1 MRIEIPYGK
10 SKIKFTMEKRRI
22 NGIITPHEI
31 RTPTSPTRELQK
43 ALGNPID
50 TCGFESFCSRWK
62 TVAIAVDDVT
72 RNTPTHLLLPP
83 ILRRL
88 KKAGINR
95 NDVTIVV
102 ALGTHRRMTEAEMK
116 IKYGESV
123 VEDYR
128 IINHEY
134 DNESELTS
142 FGVVAGIPVK
152 INREFVKADLR
163 LATGNIIPHCNAGW
177 SGGAKI
183 LLPGLAGTET
193 VGNLHVFTALRTPNV
208 LGTVETPMRQIIEA
222 CAEKVGIHFIVNTV
236 LTRNGK
242 IVKVFS
248 GNFKTAHRTGV
259 EFAKKIYAA
268 KATGLADITVS
279 SSFPADVDFWQGSK
293 GLFSADLATKKNGGI
308 VLLTP
313 CPEGFTKTHSKWTE
327 YLGYSSNELKRMG
340 ANPREIEDPTAL
352 GIALIVATI
361 RERHP
366 TCVVSS
372 GIRQN
377 EFEKI
382 GMRSASGIEEALNY
396 FYDRYPDAKVNV
408 LTHGG
413 DTYPLIN

>member
-10 SKIKFTMEKRRI
+10 SKIKFTLEQKRLY
-22 NGIITPHEI
+22 GIITPNEI
-31 RTPTSPTRELQK
+31 RPSASPTRELQRS
-43 ALGNPID
+43 LGNPID
-50 TCGFESFCSRWK
+50 APGFESFCSHGK

-72 RNTPTHLLLPP
+72 RSTPTYLLLPS

-88 KKAGINR
+88 KKAGIDR

-102 ALGTHRRMTEAEMK
+102 ALGTHRRMTEAEMR
-116 IKYGESV
+116 IKYGERV

-134 DNESELTS
+134 DNESELAS
-142 FGVVAGIPVK
+142 FGVAAGILVK
-152 INREFVKADLR
+152 MNREFVKADVR
-163 LATGNIIPHCNAGW
+163 VATGNIIPHCNAGW

-183 LLPGLAGTET
+183 LLPGLAGAET

-208 LGTVETPMRQIIEA
+208 LGTVETPMRQMIEA

-236 LTRNGK
+236 LARNGK

-248 GNFKTAHRTGV
+248 GNYKSAHRAGV

-268 KATGLADITVS
+268 KAAGLADITVS

-313 CPEGFTKTHSKWTE
+313 CPEGFTKTHSKWAE
-327 YLGYSSNELKRMG
+327 YLTFSGNELKKMG
-340 ANPREIEDPTAL
+340 EDPRDVEDPTAL

-372 GIRQN
+372 GIRQD

-382 GMRSASGIEEALNY
+382 GMRSASGIEEALEY
-396 FYDRYPDAKVNV
+396 FYDRYPAAKINV

-413 DTYPLIN
+413 DTYPLVN

>member
-10 SKIKFTMEKRRI
+10 SKVKFTIEERRVS
-22 NGIITPHEI
+22 GIITPNEI
-31 RTPTSPTRELQK
+31 RTSTSPTRELQK
-43 ALGNPID
+43 ALRNPID
-50 TCGFESFCSRWK
+50 TSGLESFCSRGK

-72 RNTPTHLLLPP
+72 RSTPTYLLLPQ

-116 IKYGESV
+116 IKYGKRV
-123 VEDYR
+123 VENYR

-134 DNESELTS
+134 DNESELAS
-142 FGVVAGIPVK
+142 LGIVAGIPVK
-152 INREFVKADLR
+152 INREFVKADVR

-183 LLPGLAGTET
+183 LLPGLAGAET
-193 VGNLHVFTALRTPNV
+193 VGNLHIFTALRTPNV
-208 LGTVETPMRQIIEA
+208 LGTVETPMRQMIEA
-222 CAEKVGIHFIVNTV
+222 CAEKIGVHFIVNTV
-236 LTRNGK
+236 LARNGK
-242 IVKVFS
+242 IVKVVS
-248 GNFKTAHRTGV
+248 GDLKTAHRTGV

-268 KATGLADITVS
+268 KAAGLADITVS

-313 CPEGFTKTHSKWTE
+313 CPEGFTKTHSKWAE
-327 YLGYSSNELKRMG
+327 YLGYSYNELKNMS
-340 ANPREIEDPTAL
+340 ANPREVEDPTAL

-366 TCVVSS
+366 TCIVSS
-372 GIRQN
+372 GIQQN
-377 EFEKI
+377 ELEKI
-382 GMRSASGIEEALNY
+382 GMHPASDIEEALDY
-396 FYDRYPDAKVNV
+396 FYDRYPEAKVNL

-413 DTYPLIN
+413 DTYPLIS

>member
-1 MRIEIPYGK
+1 MRIELPYGK
-10 SKIKFTMEKRRI
+10 SKIKFTVEERRLS
-22 NGIITPHEI
+22 GIITPNEI
-31 RTPTSPTRELQK
+31 RISTSPTRELQK

-50 TCGFESFCSRWK
+50 TSGLESFCTRGK

-72 RNTPTHLLLPP
+72 RETPTHLLLPP

-95 NDVTIVV
+95 DDVTIVV

-116 IKYGESV
+116 IKYGERV
-123 VEDYR
+123 VENYR
-128 IINHEY
+128 IINHEHG
-134 DNESELTS
+134 NEFELTS
-142 FGVVAGIPVK
+142 FGAVAGIPVK
-152 INREFVKADLR
+152 INREFVKANVR

-193 VGNLHVFTALRTPNV
+193 VGNLHILTALRTPNV
-208 LGTVETPMRQIIEA
+208 LGTVETPMRQMIEA

-236 LTRNGK
+236 LSRNGK
-242 IVKVFS
+242 ILKAFS
-248 GNFKTAHRTGV
+248 GNFKTAHRAGV

-268 KATGLADITVS
+268 KAARLADITVS

-293 GLFSADLATKKNGGI
+293 GLFSADLATKTNGGI

-313 CPEGFTKTHSKWTE
+313 CPEGFTKTHSKWAE
-327 YLGYSSNELKRMG
+327 YLGYSGNELKNMS
-340 ANPREIEDPTAL
+340 ANPQEVEDPTAL

-372 GIRQN
+372 GISQN
-377 EFEKI
+377 ELEKI
-382 GMRSASGIEEALNY
+382 GMHSASDIEEALNY
-396 FYDRYPDAKVNV
+396 FYDRYPAAKVNV

-413 DTYPLIN
+413 DTYPLIS